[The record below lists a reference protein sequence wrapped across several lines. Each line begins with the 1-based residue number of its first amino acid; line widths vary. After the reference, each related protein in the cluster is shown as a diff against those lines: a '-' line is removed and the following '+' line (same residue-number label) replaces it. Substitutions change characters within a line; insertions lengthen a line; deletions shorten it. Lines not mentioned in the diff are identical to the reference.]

1 VDCRNSVATQLPS
14 HCPACRNSIAQL
26 VATQLPSLS
35 QLNCPVIAQRI
46 AQSLPS
52 ELPSCR
58 NSIAQLSQ
66 LCRNSLPTRC
76 PANCPTRSA
85 LPHRRLACG
94 LSDGFLLD
102 LGNGGVRLPTKL
114 PGCRNVTA
122 IWMGFCI
129 DKFLVQVGQRWVP
142 KSRTK
147 LTRTL
152 WYTLGTAHDFESKRL
167 QSARSFFISVFAAHQ
182 AQLAIIFLW
191 SAIPLVQIAWQ
202 GDFEQWVSNPRGHP
216 HRALDKRSSLRSSG
230 RLGLWS
236 TDREHNRPVRVVLHH
251 RPEDI

>member
-1 VDCRNSVATQLPS
+1 
-14 HCPACRNSIAQL
+14 
-26 VATQLPSLS
+26 
-35 QLNCPVIAQRI
+35 
-46 AQSLPS
+46 
-52 ELPSCR
+52 
-58 NSIAQLSQ
+58 
-66 LCRNSLPTRC
+66 
-76 PANCPTRSA
+76 
-85 LPHRRLACG
+85 
-94 LSDGFLLD
+94 
-102 LGNGGVRLPTKL
+102 
-114 PGCRNVTA
+114 
-122 IWMGFCI
+122 MGFCI

-216 HRALDKRSSLRSSG
+216 HRALDYLVVARVAYPLPVWMNEARSLVPQAWPG
-230 RLGLWS
+230 RDTWF
-236 TDREHNRPVRVVLHH
+236 T
-251 RPEDI
+251 

>member
-1 VDCRNSVATQLPS
+1 MDLFGEYFGP
-14 HCPACRNSIAQL
+14 
-26 VATQLPSLS
+26 
-35 QLNCPVIAQRI
+35 
-46 AQSLPS
+46 
-52 ELPSCR
+52 
-58 NSIAQLSQ
+58 
-66 LCRNSLPTRC
+66 
-76 PANCPTRSA
+76 
-85 LPHRRLACG
+85 
-94 LSDGFLLD
+94 LLD
-102 LGNGGVRLPTKL
+102 LFGV
-114 PGCRNVTA
+114 
-122 IWMGFCI
+122 GFCI

-216 HRALDKRSSLRSSG
+216 HRALDKRSSLRSGG
-230 RLGLWS
+230 RLGIWS
-236 TDREHNRPVRVVLHH
+236 ADREHNRPVRVVLHH
-251 RPEDI
+251 RPEDL